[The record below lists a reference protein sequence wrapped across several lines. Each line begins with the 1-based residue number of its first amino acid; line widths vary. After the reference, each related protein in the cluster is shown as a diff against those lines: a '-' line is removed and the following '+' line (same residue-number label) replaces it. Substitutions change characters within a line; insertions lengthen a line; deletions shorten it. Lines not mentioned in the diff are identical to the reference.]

1 MLLPVPEHATVFS
14 LSDPFALSVHA
25 PENVRLPIEDDAVTP
40 ALMSLV
46 VLGVTFLLYVTERIP
61 LGVTAVGA
69 CVAMA
74 LLGVVDFSVAFS
86 GFASDVVFLVAGM
99 VVVGTALVES
109 GASQLLGQALLKR
122 AGASERGL
130 LAVAIL
136 VAGGLSAFL
145 NNTTV
150 TAMFIPVIMGMAVSS
165 QGRIRPTNL
174 LMTIAFATSAGGMMT
189 LVGSTPPLIVQ
200 GVLDRAGLRPF
211 GFFEFAWVGAPVL
224 LILLVYS
231 LLFGYPVTQRLLA
244 RRPAGIA
251 ETWVAGDGTN
261 PAPRNKRTIVV
272 SSLVMLL
279 CVGLFASGAIPIGL
293 TAMLGAVLVIVGGC
307 ITDREAYRRM
317 DWNTVFLLAGS
328 MGIAAGLDRSGGG
341 RLLADLVLQSLGPR
355 VSPFT
360 VLAAISGLGL
370 VLTQLTSNTA
380 VTAMLAPIALFLSQE
395 LGVSPHPML
404 MAVAA
409 TCAAAFATPVG
420 TPPNTLVLTA
430 GYRFTDYVLVG
441 GLLTVLSYGLV
452 LLLVPLIW
460 PF

>member
-1 MLLPVPEHATVFS
+1 M
-14 LSDPFALSVHA
+14 
-25 PENVRLPIEDDAVTP
+25 TP
-40 ALMSLV
+40 ALTSLA
-46 VLGVTFLLYVTERIP
+46 VLAVTLILYVTEWIP

-74 LLGVVDFSVAFS
+74 LLGVVEFPVAFS
-86 GFASDVVFLVAGM
+86 GFASDVVFLVGGM
-99 VVVGTALVES
+99 IVVGAALVES
-109 GASQLLGQALLKR
+109 GASQLLGEALLKR

-136 VAGGLSAFL
+136 VAGVLSAFL

-165 QGRIRPTNL
+165 QGRIRPANL
-174 LMTIAFATSAGGMMT
+174 LMTIAFAASAGGMMT

-200 GVLDRAGLRPF
+200 GVLDKAGLRPF

-244 RRPAGIA
+244 RRPAAIA
-251 ETWVAGDGTN
+251 PAWVAGDGTN
-261 PAPRNKRTIVV
+261 PLPRSTRKIVV
-272 SSLVMLL
+272 SSGVMLL
-279 CVGLFASGAIPIGL
+279 CVGLFASGALPIGL
-293 TAMLGAVLVIVGGC
+293 TAMLGAVLVIVTGC
-307 ITDREAYRRM
+307 ISDADAYRRM
-317 DWNTVFLLAGS
+317 DWNTVFVLAGS
-328 MGIAAGLDRSGGG
+328 MGIAAALDRSGGG
-341 RLLADLVLQSLGPR
+341 RLLADLVLRFLGPS

-360 VLAAISGLGL
+360 VLAALSGLGL
-370 VLTQLTSNTA
+370 VLTQVTSNTA

-395 LGVSPHPML
+395 LGVSPYPML
-404 MAVAA
+404 MALAT
-409 TCAAAFATPVG
+409 TCAAAFATPVA

-430 GYRFTDYVLVG
+430 GYRFTDYVVVG
-441 GLLTVLSYGLV
+441 GLLTALSYGVVLV
-452 LLLVPLIW
+452 LVPLIW

>member
-1 MLLPVPEHATVFS
+1 M
-14 LSDPFALSVHA
+14 
-25 PENVRLPIEDDAVTP
+25 NP
-40 ALMSLV
+40 ALTSLA
-46 VLGVTFLLYVTERIP
+46 VLGIALILYVTEWIP
-61 LGVTAVGA
+61 LAITAVGA

-86 GFASDVVFLVAGM
+86 GFSSDVVFLVAGM
-99 VVVGTALVES
+99 VVVGAALVES

-130 LAVAIL
+130 LVVAIL
-136 VAGGLSAFL
+136 VAGVLSAFL

-150 TAMFIPVIMGMAVSS
+150 TAMFIPLIMGMAVSS

-189 LVGSTPPLIVQ
+189 VAGSTPPLIVQ

-211 GFFEFAWVGAPVL
+211 GFFEFAWVGAPIL
-224 LILLVYS
+224 LILLVYT
-231 LLFGYPVTQRLLA
+231 LLFGYPATQRLLA

-261 PAPRNKRTIVV
+261 PVPRNKRKIAV

-279 CVGLFASGAIPIGL
+279 CVGLFASGVLPMGL
-293 TAMLGAVLVIVGGC
+293 TAMLGAVLVIVGGG

-317 DWNTVFLLAGS
+317 DWNTVFVLAGS
-328 MGIAAGLDRSGGG
+328 MGIAAALDKSGGG
-341 RLLADLVLQSLGPR
+341 KLLADFVLRALGPS

-360 VLAAISGLGL
+360 VLAAVCGLGL

-395 LGVSPHPML
+395 MGVSPYPML
-404 MAVAA
+404 MAIAT
-409 TCAAAFATPVG
+409 TCAAAFATPVA

-430 GYRFTDYVLVG
+430 GYRFTDYLVVG
-441 GLLTVLSYGLV
+441 GLLAVLSYGV
-452 LLLVPLIW
+452 VILLVPIVW